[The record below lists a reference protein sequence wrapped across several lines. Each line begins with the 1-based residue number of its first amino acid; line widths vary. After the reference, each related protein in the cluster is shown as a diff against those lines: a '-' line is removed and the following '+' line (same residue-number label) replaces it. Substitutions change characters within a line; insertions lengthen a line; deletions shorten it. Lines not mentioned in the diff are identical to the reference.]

1 MAFQESFSDSSPR
14 VRLHL
19 KAIPVLLSSESSHQ
33 PQLCSFTSPS
43 NLGVFVAS
51 GHKGADNGDWI
62 SLPCCPTSEHTWT
75 TPQIL
80 PARDI
85 SRFPHIL
92 VAVRNICPLWVFLI
106 FLFHRLNFSPPFPHP
121 KINSELTSGL
131 IQSSSKPKRIELQ
144 QEIFLCLFKGNFE
157 FTPLQV

>member
-1 MAFQESFSDSSPR
+1 MKIHSLVDGFSR
-14 VRLHL
+14 VFLRLFT
-19 KAIPVLLSSESSHQ
+19 KGQASSEGYSGS
-33 PQLCSFTSPS
+33 PLLRVLPSTLQLCSFTSPS

-85 SRFPHIL
+85 SRFFIHIL

-121 KINSELTSGL
+121 EINSELTSG
-131 IQSSSKPKRIELQ
+131 
-144 QEIFLCLFKGNFE
+144 
-157 FTPLQV
+157 

>member
-19 KAIPVLLSSESSHQ
+19 KAIPILLSSEPSHQ

-51 GHKGADNGDWI
+51 GHKGADNEDWI
-62 SLPCCPTSEHTWT
+62 SLPCCPTNEHTWT

-106 FLFHRLNFSPPFPHP
+106 FLFHRLNFSPPFP
-121 KINSELTSGL
+121 IL
-131 IQSSSKPKRIELQ
+131 ELQ
-144 QEIFLCLFKGNFE
+144 FLKTSNWAKNKHIRKRA
-157 FTPLQV
+157 VS